1 MLTSR
6 WTYIVFLVMI
16 RANISG
22 LLCFSYLLISG
33 EVWSQW
39 TVRIHTIITRTTH
52 KLTTTKRLERHT
64 RACCSFLIKNIV
76 FISLEIQL
84 IILLSQ
90 PPTVRRIF
98 TAIACFF
105 FYYYYQCLSWPET
118 LANDN
123 KEASKL
129 LGYKNFNSTFHI
141 LKNLR
146 LFAAYILV

>member
-6 WTYIVFLVMI
+6 WTSIVFLVMI

-39 TVRIHTIITRTTH
+39 TVRIHTIITRTSH
-52 KLTTTKRLERHT
+52 KLTTTKRLGRHT
-64 RACCSFLIKNIV
+64 GACCSFLIKNIV

-90 PPTVRRIF
+90 PPTVRKIF
-98 TAIACFF
+98 SAIAYLFF
-105 FYYYYQCLSWPET
+105 FFLSRFIMT
-118 LANDN
+118 RNAG
-123 KEASKL
+123 KRQQRSKQ
-129 LGYKNFNSTFHI
+129 TFRI
-141 LKNLR
+141 CEL
-146 LFAAYILV
+146 

>member
-6 WTYIVFLVMI
+6 WTSIVFLVMI

-39 TVRIHTIITRTTH
+39 TVRIHTIITRTSH
-52 KLTTTKRLERHT
+52 KLTTTKRLGRHT

-76 FISLEIQL
+76 FISLDIQL

-90 PPTVRRIF
+90 PPTVRKIF
-98 TAIACFF
+98 SAIAYLFF
-105 FYYYYQCLSWPET
+105 FFCQGLSWPEM

-123 KEASKL
+123 KEASKH
-129 LGYKNFNSTFHI
+129 LGYMNFNSTFHT